1 MTENTDSRIK
11 PVATLHMGMN
21 GASAF
26 RIQMLTDD
34 QGGSMVWH
42 QLTPGQARMLHVALG
57 AFLEQVESNP
67 PPAA

>member
-1 MTENTDSRIK
+1 MSENTNSRVK

-34 QGGSMVWH
+34 QGSSMVWH
-42 QLTPGQARMLHVALG
+42 QLTPGQAQMLYASLG
-57 AFLEQVESNP
+57 AFLEQTNGQTP
-67 PPAA
+67 